1 MNMFRFRL
9 FAGGTRKLPVSERLR
24 SLIGVS
30 KSQLARNT
38 FWLSMNSIINMAISV
53 VVVQGP
59 GKVVADVT
67 GVTGV
72 GSACRAGEA
81 TRPR

>member
-1 MNMFRFRL
+1 MFRFRL

-53 VVVQGP
+53 VVVAITARYFGP
-59 GKVVADVT
+59 EAFGRFNWLFTKVSGS
-67 GVTGV
+67 GV
-72 GSACRAGEA
+72 
-81 TRPR
+81 